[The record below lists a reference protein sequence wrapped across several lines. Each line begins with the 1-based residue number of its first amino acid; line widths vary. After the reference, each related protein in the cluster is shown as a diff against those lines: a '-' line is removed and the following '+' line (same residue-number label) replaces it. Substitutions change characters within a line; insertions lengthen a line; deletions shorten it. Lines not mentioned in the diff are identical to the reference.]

1 MKFFERFSSERPCC
15 GVKDLFYHW
24 QNVSNSTLYPDV
36 LKIKTNCCET
46 KFYKNAIC
54 LLFTNF
60 QIHHLATLLPG
71 CPSHRVARYGFIN
84 KKMAFL
90 KNFVWQ
96 QSLFLFSK
104 HLDTMSNLTHL
115 VNSKTDPWTR
125 AYVRGGQIW
134 ISRHWNRVLPRVT
147 IAIWLFNIQICLKK
161 VKIPNICQKRSKLET
176 LGGNNRKTSV
186 IADNSCC
193 IQNNKNNNIRWDQF

>member
-1 MKFFERFSSERPCC
+1 MLISSIFGQSRLYKFFFEFINHFFLFFNQPFDFTQIIDRIHNILFIFISIFNFIPWCSNLHISIQKFITLVFFIM
-15 GVKDLFYHW
+15 VKDLFYRW

-71 CPSHRVARYGFIN
+71 RPSHRVARYGFIN

-104 HLDTMSNLTHL
+104 HLDTMSNLTHF
-115 VNSKTDPWTR
+115 VSGETDPW
-125 AYVRGGQIW
+125 
-134 ISRHWNRVLPRVT
+134 
-147 IAIWLFNIQICLKK
+147 
-161 VKIPNICQKRSKLET
+161 
-176 LGGNNRKTSV
+176 
-186 IADNSCC
+186 
-193 IQNNKNNNIRWDQF
+193 

>member
-1 MKFFERFSSERPCC
+1 MTSGNLARPFCEVGPSENSLLLCFTGLLWGGGTYYLHILLKTKVHSEESDLKNYTC
-15 GVKDLFYHW
+15 LLQHKDLFHRR

-84 KKMAFL
+84 KKWHFL
-90 KNFVWQ
+90 KI
-96 QSLFLFSK
+96 L
-104 HLDTMSNLTHL
+104 
-115 VNSKTDPWTR
+115 
-125 AYVRGGQIW
+125 
-134 ISRHWNRVLPRVT
+134 
-147 IAIWLFNIQICLKK
+147 
-161 VKIPNICQKRSKLET
+161 
-176 LGGNNRKTSV
+176 
-186 IADNSCC
+186 
-193 IQNNKNNNIRWDQF
+193 

>member
-1 MKFFERFSSERPCC
+1 MDHQAQIYNKCITTHVILFSPSFLKGRLLILARHNLGFQFLMNFNDDIVLNWTVNCQLI
-15 GVKDLFYHW
+15 KDLFHCW

-36 LKIKTNCCET
+36 LKIKTNGCET
-46 KFYKNAIC
+46 KFYKNASR

-71 CPSHRVARYGFIN
+71 RPSHRVARYGFVN

-104 HLDTMSNLTHL
+104 HLDTMLNLTHF
-115 VNSKTDPWTR
+115 VNSETDPW
-125 AYVRGGQIW
+125 
-134 ISRHWNRVLPRVT
+134 
-147 IAIWLFNIQICLKK
+147 F
-161 VKIPNICQKRSKLET
+161 
-176 LGGNNRKTSV
+176 
-186 IADNSCC
+186 
-193 IQNNKNNNIRWDQF
+193 

>member
-1 MKFFERFSSERPCC
+1 MNESAHIWNTYIPNKP
-15 GVKDLFYHW
+15 KDLFHCW

-71 CPSHRVARYGFIN
+71 RPSNRVARYGFVN

-96 QSLFLFSK
+96 QSLFCFQ
-104 HLDTMSNLTHL
+104 N
-115 VNSKTDPWTR
+115 
-125 AYVRGGQIW
+125 IW
-134 ISRHWNRVLPRVT
+134 IQCQIRHILSTLKQILGFKGNLEVGTAKFWKICKK
-147 IAIWLFNIQICLKK
+147 IAKMN
-161 VKIPNICQKRSKLET
+161 
-176 LGGNNRKTSV
+176 
-186 IADNSCC
+186 
-193 IQNNKNNNIRWDQF
+193 

>member
-1 MKFFERFSSERPCC
+1 MFYSLGMNSSMFMNCSVFCDVWYVQSSVLGQNVMFESVRSS
-15 GVKDLFYHW
+15 VQFKDLFYRW

-71 CPSHRVARYGFIN
+71 RPSNRVARYGFVN

-96 QSLFLFSK
+96 QSLFCFQ
-104 HLDTMSNLTHL
+104 N
-115 VNSKTDPWTR
+115 
-125 AYVRGGQIW
+125 IW
-134 ISRHWNRVLPRVT
+134 IQCRIRHILST
-147 IAIWLFNIQICLKK
+147 LKQI
-161 VKIPNICQKRSKLET
+161 
-176 LGGNNRKTSV
+176 LGV
-186 IADNSCC
+186 H
-193 IQNNKNNNIRWDQF
+193 FV

>member
-1 MKFFERFSSERPCC
+1 MYYYILRLCMVHHLTIAQIYQIKNRYSGILIGARVLCNI
-15 GVKDLFYHW
+15 GMIKDLFYRW

-71 CPSHRVARYGFIN
+71 RPSHRVARYGFIN

-96 QSLFLFSK
+96 QSLFCFQ
-104 HLDTMSNLTHL
+104 N
-115 VNSKTDPWTR
+115 
-125 AYVRGGQIW
+125 IW
-134 ISRHWNRVLPRVT
+134 IQCRIRHILST
-147 IAIWLFNIQICLKK
+147 LKQI
-161 VKIPNICQKRSKLET
+161 
-176 LGGNNRKTSV
+176 LG
-186 IADNSCC
+186 A
-193 IQNNKNNNIRWDQF
+193 